1 MDRRTLLAAGG
12 AFALA
17 APAHAQLAQ
26 PDEDDPPL
34 APEVLALLPNLTTRL
49 AVSVG
54 IERFGR
60 FEFVV
65 DTGAS
70 RTTISDTLARRLN
83 LPPGPRVVVNGVNSA
98 EPAQTVRAAEVEIA
112 GVTLRDVVMPVFPRS
127 RLAADGLL
135 GLDALTQFRLVFDL
149 IHRRLLLGRSAREV
163 RGSQEAT
170 RLPRDTQIDALRHG
184 GQLLFANVEVD
195 RVPVVAF
202 IDSGSQYTIGNRALM
217 RAVEAIRPDDLAP
230 RYTVPIV
237 GVTGQRRTGEVAM
250 VRSLKL
256 GGFNLRRS
264 ALVFSDLHI
273 FDYLDLSDAPALLL
287 GADTLGRM
295 DRVTVDFARS
305 RVIFGRPRMI
315 GS

>member
-12 AFALA
+12 AWALA
-17 APAHAQLAQ
+17 GSAHAQLAQ

-34 APEVLALLPNLTTRL
+34 APEVLALLPNISTRL

-70 RTTISDTLARRLN
+70 RTTISDTLARQLN

-98 EPAQTVRAAEVEIA
+98 EPTATVRAAEVEIA
-112 GVTLRDVVMPVFPRS
+112 GVKLRNVDMPVFPRS

-170 RLPRDTQIDALRHG
+170 RLPRDTQIEALRHG

-217 RAVEAIRPDDLAP
+217 RAVQTTRPEDLAT

-256 GGFNLRRS
+256 GGFSLRRT

-273 FDYLDLSDAPALLL
+273 FDYLGLGQTPALLL

-305 RVIFGRPRMI
+305 RVTFGRPRLI

>member
-1 MDRRTLLAAGG
+1 MDRRALLTAGG

-17 APAHAQLAQ
+17 GPAHAQLAP

-34 APEVLALLPNLTTRL
+34 APEVLALLPNITTRL
-49 AVSVG
+49 AVQVA

-83 LPPGPRVVVNGVNSA
+83 LPPGPRVLVNGVNSA
-98 EPAQTVRAAEVEIA
+98 EPADTVRAAFVEIA
-112 GVTLRDVVMPVFPRS
+112 GVELRNVDMPVFPRS

-149 IHRRLLLGRSAREV
+149 VRRRLLMGRSTREI

-170 RLPRDTQIDALRHG
+170 RLPRDTQIEALRHG

-217 RAVEAIRPDDLAP
+217 RAVEVTRPEDLAT
-230 RYTVPIV
+230 RYSVPIV
-237 GVTGQRRTGEVAM
+237 GVTGQRRTGEVAA
-250 VRSLKL
+250 VRALKL

-273 FDYLDLSDAPALLL
+273 FDYLGLSQTPALLL
-287 GADTLGRM
+287 GADTIGRM
-295 DRVTVDFARS
+295 DRVTIDFARS
-305 RVIFGRPRMI
+305 RVIFGRPRI
-315 GS
+315 GSA